1 MKKVKVECMQ
11 EKKVGFER
19 EKDRER
25 ESYYNS
31 KSFSVKAESLI
42 RVIGSGN

>member
-11 EKKVGFER
+11 EKKGGFER

-25 ESYYNS
+25 
-31 KSFSVKAESLI
+31 VIITA
-42 RVIGSGN
+42 RVSA

>member
-25 ESYYNS
+25 
-31 KSFSVKAESLI
+31 VIITA
-42 RVIGSGN
+42 RVSA

>member
-19 EKDRER
+19 EKDRDR
-25 ESYYNS
+25 E
-31 KSFSVKAESLI
+31 
-42 RVIGSGN
+42 RVIITARVSA

>member
-19 EKDRER
+19 EKYRDRDRER
-25 ESYYNS
+25 
-31 KSFSVKAESLI
+31 VIITA
-42 RVIGSGN
+42 RVSA